1 MKPRSVARRNT
12 PYTQRQR
19 DCAKIGAVTSSGAV
33 IAMPHSHHF
42 LAIAASL
49 CAAMLAG
56 CASAVVQPWEKGLL
70 ARPDMA
76 FEPDRLESGFAE
88 HVYASKEAAQ
98 GGAGAGA
105 SGCGCN

>member
-1 MKPRSVARRNT
+1 M
-12 PYTQRQR
+12 
-19 DCAKIGAVTSSGAV
+19 SGAI
-33 IAMPHSHHF
+33 IAMPNSRHF
-42 LAIAASL
+42 VAIAASL
-49 CAAMLAG
+49 CAALLAG
-56 CASAVVQPWEKGLL
+56 CAGAVVQPWEKGLL

-76 FEPDRLESGFAE
+76 FQPDRLETGLAE

>member
-1 MKPRSVARRNT
+1 VKPRRVARGNT

-76 FEPDRLESGFAE
+76 LEPDRLESGFAE

>member
-1 MKPRSVARRNT
+1 L
-12 PYTQRQR
+12 
-19 DCAKIGAVTSSGAV
+19 SGAV
-33 IAMPHSHHF
+33 IAMPHSRHTV
-42 LAIAASL
+42 AIAASL
-49 CAAMLAG
+49 CVTMLAG
-56 CASAVVQPWEKGLL
+56 CAGPVVQPWEKGLL

-76 FEPDRLESGFAE
+76 FEPDRLEAGFAE